1 MTASPVASAIH
12 TAFTDFQPRA
22 VVFDCD
28 GILLDTERMWG
39 DTQNQVIADNGGHFS
54 SKERFKLTGRSVRK
68 IVDAIVEITGSDEQ
82 TIARELFERH
92 RENLEKG
99 IPLVPGA
106 LELVEAVRAKVPV
119 AVVANSPRTWMQT
132 NLERAG
138 LFDLFDYSVS
148 HDEVKRGK
156 PRPDIYQRAAKLL
169 GEKPKRCLAIEDTNV
184 GARSAEAAGMRL
196 LVVPCVDTQNPDGDL
211 SLSTLNHPALVA
223 WVNSWKPR
231 R

>member
-1 MTASPVASAIH
+1 MTASPVASAIES
-12 TAFTDFQPRA
+12 AFADFNPRA

-28 GILLDTERMWG
+28 GILLDTERMWV
-39 DTQNQVIADNGGHFS
+39 DTQNQVIADNGGLLS
-54 SKERFKLTGRSVRK
+54 TKQRVKLTGRSVRK
-68 IVDAIVEITGSDEQ
+68 IVDAIVDITGADEQ
-82 TIARELFERH
+82 TIARDLFERH

-106 LELVEAVRAKVPV
+106 KELVEAVREKVPV

-138 LFDLFDYSVS
+138 LFHLFDHSVS

-169 GEKPKRCLAIEDTNV
+169 GQKPKRCLAVEDTNV

-196 LVVPCVDTQNPDGDL
+196 LVVPSVDTQNPEGDL
-211 SLSTLNHPALVA
+211 RLETLNHPELVE
-223 WVNSWKPR
+223 WVSTWKAR